1 MLCPSGQGLFR
12 TKSFLFTI
20 ILNIARFR
28 GIQHPAMDVSSMN
41 TPFSFK
47 LLSLVL
53 VVSLGG
59 CASQSE
65 LAALRVD
72 PNNPQYHSQGC
83 QSSIAG
89 GTVHRDIKSVT
100 MVATPVLLVLSGGLL
115 LPVLAANAG
124 LDAVDRID
132 ASNMVTRCGGR
143 GETAGEIAGS
153 VATGAVLGT
162 ATGLA
167 PK

>member
-1 MLCPSGQGLFR
+1 MNPQFFSKVALLA
-12 TKSFLFTI
+12 
-20 ILNIARFR
+20 IA
-28 GIQHPAMDVSSMN
+28 AC
-41 TPFSFK
+41 
-47 LLSLVL
+47 
-53 VVSLGG
+53 LGG

-65 LAALRVD
+65 LAALRLD
-72 PNNPQYHSQGC
+72 PNNPQYRSKDC

-89 GTVHRDIKSVT
+89 STVHRDVKNVT

-124 LDAVDRID
+124 LDAADRID
-132 ASNMVTRCGGR
+132 ASNMTTHCGGR
-143 GETAGEIAGS
+143 GESGSEIAGS
-153 VATGAVLGT
+153 VATGAALGA

>member
-1 MLCPSGQGLFR
+1 
-12 TKSFLFTI
+12 
-20 ILNIARFR
+20 
-28 GIQHPAMDVSSMN
+28 MN
-41 TPFSFK
+41 SAFSIK
-47 LLSLVL
+47 ALLLAL

-72 PNNPQYHSQGC
+72 PNNPKYRSEGC
-83 QSSIAG
+83 QSSMAG
-89 GTVHRDIKSVT
+89 STVHRDVKTVT

-115 LPVLAANAG
+115 LPVLAANVG

-143 GETAGEIAGS
+143 GESGSEIAGS
-153 VATGAVLGT
+153 VATGAVLG
-162 ATGLA
+162 AASGLA

>member
-1 MLCPSGQGLFR
+1 MSATAPLRDAHFDKDSR
-12 TKSFLFTI
+12 
-20 ILNIARFR
+20 
-28 GIQHPAMDVSSMN
+28 MN
-41 TPFSFK
+41 TPFSLK
-47 LLSLVL
+47 ILSLAL
-53 VVSLGG
+53 VVSLSG

-72 PNNPQYHSQGC
+72 PNNPKYHSQDC

-89 GTVHRDIKSVT
+89 GSVHREVKTVR

-115 LPVLAANAG
+115 LPVLAANVG
-124 LDAVDRID
+124 LDTVDHID
-132 ASNMVTRCGGR
+132 ASNMLTRCGGR
-143 GETAGEIAGS
+143 GESGGEIAGS
-153 VATGAVLGT
+153 VATGAVLGA

>member
-1 MLCPSGQGLFR
+1 
-12 TKSFLFTI
+12 
-20 ILNIARFR
+20 
-28 GIQHPAMDVSSMN
+28 MN
-41 TPFSFK
+41 SAFSNK
-47 LLSLVL
+47 VLLLAL
-53 VVSLGG
+53 MVSLGG

-72 PNNPQYHSQGC
+72 PHNPKYRSEGC
-83 QSSIAG
+83 QSSMAG
-89 GTVHRDIKSVT
+89 STVHRDVKTVS
-100 MVATPVLLVLSGGLL
+100 MVATPVLLLLSGGLL
-115 LPVLAANAG
+115 LPVLAANVG

-143 GETAGEIAGS
+143 GESGSEIAGS
-153 VATGAVLGT
+153 VAAGAVLGA